1 MKMKRMSLI
10 VLTVVLVFALVACT
24 NNENIDNSND
34 IQNENQQEIEQ
45 QPDNQ
50 PNIIQQADGSQKDEE
65 KNSKVNELLI
75 NNNWQCFK
83 ITDTD
88 AKEVDMRM
96 AFGSYCFS
104 SPGSLKFNQ
113 NGTFTHILPGVTSD
127 EFATDGT
134 YTVNGI
140 DLGLTYNDN
149 RVNVGKIFISEL
161 ESDSE
166 VMLTD
171 DDRGYN
177 MYFKIVDNVE
187 DEKNSEVN
195 KLLINNNWQCFKITG
210 TDAKEVDMRM
220 AFGSYCFSSP
230 GSLTFNQD
238 GTFTHILPGV
248 TSGEFATDG
257 TYTVNGIDLGL
268 TYNDNRVS
276 VGKIFISELESDSE
290 IMLTDDDMGY
300 NMYFKIV
307 K

>member
-1 MKMKRMSLI
+1 MKMKRMGLI

-24 NNENIDNSND
+24 NNENVDNGTE

-45 QPDNQ
+45 QLDNQ

-88 AKEVDMRM
+88 ANEVDMRTV
-96 AFGSYCFS
+96 FGSYCF
-104 SPGSLKFNQ
+104 K
-113 NGTFTHILPGVTSD
+113 
-127 EFATDGT
+127 
-134 YTVNGI
+134 Y
-140 DLGLTYNDN
+140 
-149 RVNVGKIFISEL
+149 
-161 ESDSE
+161 
-166 VMLTD
+166 
-171 DDRGYN
+171 
-177 MYFKIVDNVE
+177 
-187 DEKNSEVN
+187 
-195 KLLINNNWQCFKITG
+195 
-210 TDAKEVDMRM
+210 
-220 AFGSYCFSSP
+220 P

-238 GTFTHILPGV
+238 GTFTHVLPGV
-248 TSGEFATDG
+248 TSDEFATDG

-290 IMLTDDDMGY
+290 VMLMDDDMGY